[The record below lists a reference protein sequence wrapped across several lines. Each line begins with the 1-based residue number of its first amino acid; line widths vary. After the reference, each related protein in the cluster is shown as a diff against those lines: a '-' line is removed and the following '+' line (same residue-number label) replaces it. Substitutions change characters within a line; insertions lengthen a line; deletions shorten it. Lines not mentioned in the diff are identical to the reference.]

1 MDNERQ
7 LIMLYSIDRIDEQWA
22 VIVSEND
29 GTALTIP
36 VCALPDGAEEGSII
50 SEEGGVYALDRC
62 RTAEKRHSV
71 YDRLRRLSKG

>member
-1 MDNERQ
+1 
-7 LIMLYSIDRIDEQWA
+7 MLYSIDRIEGEWA

-29 GTALTIP
+29 GIALTIP
-36 VCALPDGAEEGSII
+36 AYALPEGGEEGSII
-50 SEEGGVYALDRC
+50 SEEGGVYALDSS